1 MTTPLSSVAWVMTGS
16 VIGSLGAAGLKAGA
30 HRLEFNIRGMV
41 TNWELMLG
49 GLGYALS
56 TVFFVAGLRHG
67 ELSILYPM
75 VSVGYIWSMI
85 WSKVFF
91 NEPITKMKIGALA
104 VILCGVG
111 LLLLDGLSR

>member
-1 MTTPLSSVAWVMTGS
+1 MTTPLSSIAWVMTGS
-16 VIGSLGAAGLKAGA
+16 VVGSLGAVGLKAGA
-30 HRLEFNIRGMV
+30 HRLEFNIRGVV
-41 TNWELMLG
+41 TNWELICG

-56 TVFFVAGLRHG
+56 TVFFVIGLAHG

-75 VSVGYIWSMI
+75 VSIGYAWSMV

-91 NEPITKMKIGALA
+91 KEPITKMKVGALA
-104 VILCGVG
+104 VILCGAG

>member
-1 MTTPLSSVAWVMTGS
+1 MTTPLGSIAWVVTGS
-16 VIGSLGAAGLKAGA
+16 FIGSLGAVGLKAGA
-30 HRLEFNIRGMV
+30 HRLELHLRGLV

-75 VSVGYIWSMI
+75 VSIGYAWSMI
-85 WSKVFF
+85 WSKIFF
-91 NEPITKMKIGALA
+91 NEPITKIKVGALA
-104 VILCGVG
+104 VILCGAG